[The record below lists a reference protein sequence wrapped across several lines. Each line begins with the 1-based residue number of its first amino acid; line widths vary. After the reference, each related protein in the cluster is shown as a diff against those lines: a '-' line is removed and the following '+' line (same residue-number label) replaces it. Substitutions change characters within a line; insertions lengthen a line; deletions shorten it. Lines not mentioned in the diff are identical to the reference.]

1 MFFRKVLNHSF
12 LTSKDVGVNCNK
24 LNTTVALSSDLKE
37 YCSQPGSN
45 VSVVSSDLKGY
56 WSQCN
61 KLNMTDA
68 LIVSVLTLTN
78 TV

>member
-1 MFFRKVLNHSF
+1 MFFRKVLYHSF

-24 LNTTVALSSDLKE
+24 LNMTVALSSDLKE
-37 YCSQPGSN
+37 YWG
-45 VSVVSSDLKGY
+45 
-56 WSQCN
+56 QCN